1 MVDTSQLYR
10 EPSPSEHT
18 HHTVATACQA
28 HLALHAVWFRAKLQI
43 VREFSL
49 AYCQNIS
56 PRVSNFTIMTINSD
70 FPCNFDSIW

>member
-1 MVDTSQLYR
+1 MVDTSQLHR

-56 PRVSNFTIMTINSD
+56 PRVSNFTKYLSSCMGNS
-70 FPCNFDSIW
+70 